1 MPASRPSARL
11 ALFPPGNDPARRR
24 RRLTFV
30 TIYVATA
37 VMLTWP
43 AYTLFSGTFP
53 LILGLPLS
61 LVWVILALA
70 IIFFALAWLYRSE
83 PVEHEDTRDSANN

>member
-1 MPASRPSARL
+1 MAQQLPVSRPGARL
-11 ALFPPGNDPARRR
+11 ALFPPGGEPARRR

-30 TIYVATA
+30 AIYVATA
-37 VMLTWP
+37 AMLTWP

-53 LILGLPLS
+53 LVLGLPLS

-70 IIFFALAWLYRSE
+70 VIFFALAWLYRSE
-83 PVEHEDTRDSANN
+83 PADPEDV